1 MGVVGY
7 WLILA
12 ARMLP
17 PHHFYFQAMTRHR
30 PTAI

>member
-1 MGVVGY
+1 
-7 WLILA
+7 LILA

-30 PTAI
+30 STAI